1 MTSNNYHSRDTRRS
15 RYLVRSRSKI
25 VSESIMIFQDL
36 LYTKWIDMNRRLKR
50 SIIIYSFDRIN
61 RKTRV
66 RMEEHFYM

>member
-1 MTSNNYHSRDTRRS
+1 
-15 RYLVRSRSKI
+15 
-25 VSESIMIFQDL
+25 MIFQDL